1 MVSSHHVHM
10 LIHDSDS
17 EHCSRTTSGNMCSTT
32 IHFVSLRRYHTAS
45 INGYVLTD
53 AVAFRT
59 ISKTL
64 LKHVHKQIVF
74 LLLLLIYLYIY
85 LFEVVY
91 VLGNIVT
98 RGDSKVLCQQ

>member
-1 MVSSHHVHM
+1 
-10 LIHDSDS
+10 
-17 EHCSRTTSGNMCSTT
+17 MCSTT
-32 IHFVSLRRYHTAS
+32 IPFVSLRRYLTAS

-64 LKHVHKQIVF
+64 LKHVQKQVVF
-74 LLLLLIYLYIY
+74 LFLFVVVP

-91 VLGNIVT
+91 LLGNIVT